1 MKNLEQIQHTLEDLQ
16 KSIIKHNNE
25 RSEDPNRKMI
35 SFVCILFEGDP
46 GDDDTLGI
54 VGTGYTEF
62 LIDALTTLRND
73 LLTESIIEE

>member
-35 SFVCILFEGDP
+35 SFVCILFEGEPNADEIM
-46 GDDDTLGI
+46 GI

-62 LIDALTTLRND
+62 LIDALNALRDD
-73 LLTESIIEE
+73 LLTESIVQE